1 MTEMQS
7 SGAAL
12 VAAAR
17 ALGPRILAERDRIEA
32 GRRLPEEL
40 ARELARQGFF
50 RIFLPEAYGGLELAP
65 TQGLEVLEELARFDA
80 SIAWCV

>member
-1 MTEMQS
+1 MAEVQS
-7 SGAAL
+7 RRAAL
-12 VAAAR
+12 LAVAR
-17 ALGPRILAERDRIEA
+17 ALGPRSVAERAHIEV

-40 ARELARQGFF
+40 ARKLARQGFF
-50 RIFLPEAYGGLELAP
+50 RIFLPEAYGGLDLTP